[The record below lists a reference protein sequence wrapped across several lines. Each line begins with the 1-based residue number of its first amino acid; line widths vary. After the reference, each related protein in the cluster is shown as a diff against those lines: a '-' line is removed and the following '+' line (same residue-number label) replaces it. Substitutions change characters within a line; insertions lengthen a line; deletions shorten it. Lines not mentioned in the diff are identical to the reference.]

1 MDEQAKVGKGSCLP
15 HTLTCHTEARGEVW
29 CTPETRARGCG
40 LGNGVCLRLTC
51 TTWSL
56 AAWQEYL
63 YFEFPSETVTRS
75 GYNILRKNFVV
86 AAVKR

>member
-1 MDEQAKVGKGSCLP
+1 MVELSVTFLC
-15 HTLTCHTEARGEVW
+15 
-29 CTPETRARGCG
+29 
-40 LGNGVCLRLTC
+40 
-51 TTWSL
+51 
-56 AAWQEYL
+56 AWLSAQEYL